1 MASVSS
7 LSILFIFFLL
17 FAFFTIPIQSEKSQ
31 QLTRRNLALSEQE
44 SEEQPIPKPKPNKKK
59 NGAAAAQIEQ
69 QEASDD
75 EPIPK
80 TKPKKK
86 SSSQIEQ
93 EEEESADQPI
103 PKPITKKKIPILDSK
118 NQTKPIKPKKSN
130 STSIPTLTSNSP
142 KSSKLNKT
150 LTLKP
155 TNSTKPPKITTK
167 ITTKTLNSTK
177 PVKPTKL
184 NSTKIQLKTPK
195 PARKT
200 KPANPESI
208 WPESDPDLDS
218 DSDLIAEFRDLPTR
232 IHQAL
237 LPDLKKISITS
248 KAYIYKANKN
258 IAENVKP
265 FFGNKFAP
273 KIALAASCLFLILP
287 LCLVTALFYH
297 LHSYLPLQRLLIFVQ
312 AYLAIYFLTLAL
324 TAVVTGLEPLRFF
337 YATSPASYAWTQAV
351 QTLGYLLY
359 LLVQLIHLV
368 VVFSGGENNK
378 MGVRVLGLVQM
389 IVGLAVGCHYYA
401 AVFHRAVTGDPP
413 RANWKVH
420 GIYAGCFLVIC
431 LCARAERRKK
441 AYDGGEDGKLN

>member
-1 MASVSS
+1 MASASS
-7 LSILFIFFLL
+7 LSILFILFLL

-31 QLTRRNLALSEQE
+31 KLTRRNLGLSEQE
-44 SEEQPIPKPKPNKKK
+44 SEEQPIPKPKPNKK
-59 NGAAAAQIEQ
+59 NAAAAAQIEQ
-69 QEASDD
+69 REASDD
-75 EPIPK
+75 QPIPK
-80 TKPKKK
+80 PKPKKK
-86 SSSQIEQ
+86 LSSQIEQ
-93 EEEESADQPI
+93 EEDSDDQPI
-103 PKPITKKKIPILDSK
+103 PKPITRKKNPILDSE
-118 NQTKPIKPKKSN
+118 NQIKPIKPKKSN
-130 STSIPTLTSNSP
+130 STSIPTLTSNSL

-155 TNSTKPPKITTK
+155 TNSTKISKPPKNS
-167 ITTKTLNSTK
+167 TKTLNSTK
-177 PVKPTKL
+177 TIKPTKL

-195 PARKT
+195 PASKT
-200 KPANPESI
+200 KPVNPESI
-208 WPESDPDLDS
+208 WLESDPDLDS

-232 IHQAL
+232 IHEAL

-273 KIALAASCLFLILP
+273 KIALAASSLFLIIP

-297 LHSYLPLQRLLIFVQ
+297 LHSYLPLHRLLIFIQ
-312 AYLAIYFLTLAL
+312 AYLAIYFFTLAL

-337 YATSPASYAWTQAV
+337 YSTSPSSYAWTQAV

-368 VVFSGGENNK
+368 VVFSGGENK
-378 MGVRVLGLVQM
+378 MGVKALGLVQM

-413 RANWKVH
+413 RGNWKVH

-441 AYDGGEDGKLN
+441 AYDGGDDGKLN